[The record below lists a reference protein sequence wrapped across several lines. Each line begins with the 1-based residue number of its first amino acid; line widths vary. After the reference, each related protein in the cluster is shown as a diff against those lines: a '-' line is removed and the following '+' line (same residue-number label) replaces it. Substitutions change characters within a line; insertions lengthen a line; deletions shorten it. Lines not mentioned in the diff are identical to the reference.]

1 MPEEYLL
8 LVDGHVVAAAKMF
21 KQAFRMLFAAYCC
34 FHICY
39 AEKASCT
46 LEFIQRCTCMIKVKS
61 HISWVL
67 GGETVHENRGQDEK
81 YTAGVGIFGINP
93 DRGRKG
99 KKGNVAV
106 SKKVLALVQRITEC
120 EWNVQGSKL
129 DSV

>member
-46 LEFIQRCTCMIKVKS
+46 LEFIQR
-61 HISWVL
+61 L
-67 GGETVHENRGQDEK
+67 
-81 YTAGVGIFGINP
+81 GIFGINP

-120 EWNVQGSKL
+120 EWNVQHGL
-129 DSV
+129 VDHTQGYFFVCQAAQNLTMRTT